1 VKPKS
6 GRRVSNS
13 ATSLERDAE
22 ALQRALESDGDEVS
36 VSLSRET
43 VELMVRFT
51 QAEAN
56 GQQVIVT
63 RGLREVSPSEAAMM
77 LGMSRPQVRK
87 LLDEGVLSFRLV
99 GTHHRIPA
107 AEVQAFL
114 RAERERRRSAMADLV
129 ALQNELG
136 LTE

>member
-1 VKPKS
+1 
-6 GRRVSNS
+6 
-13 ATSLERDAE
+13 LERDAE
-22 ALQRALESDGDEVS
+22 ALQRALEGAGEEVS
-36 VSLSRET
+36 VSLSRQT
-43 VELMVRFT
+43 VELMVRLLA
-51 QAEAN
+51 AEAG

-99 GTHHRIPA
+99 GTHHRIPV
-107 AEVQAFL
+107 AEVQAVL
-114 RAERERRRSAMADLV
+114 KAERARRRGAMAEFM

>member
-1 VKPKS
+1 MSPV
-6 GRRVSNS
+6 
-13 ATSLERDAE
+13 LERDAK
-22 ALQRALESDGDEVS
+22 ALQRALEGVGEEVS

-43 VELMVRFT
+43 AELMVRLLE
-51 QAEAN
+51 AGAN

-99 GTHHRIPA
+99 GAHHRIPA

-114 RAERERRRSAMADLV
+114 KAERERRRGAMAEFM